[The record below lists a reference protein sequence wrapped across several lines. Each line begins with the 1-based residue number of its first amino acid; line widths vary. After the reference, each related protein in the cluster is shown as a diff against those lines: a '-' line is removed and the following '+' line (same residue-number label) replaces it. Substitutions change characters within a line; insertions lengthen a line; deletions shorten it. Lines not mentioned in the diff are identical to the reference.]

1 MHQSNTIFHLSK
13 TELKQFIKQWTPL
26 LVTASI
32 LLVLATTL
40 FPFNF
45 SFEQGISL
53 GLIVKGFYHPSDL
66 GDCVRNVFL
75 FIPFG
80 FGLACCLPG
89 KRLSG
94 LSGLLLILAASSAL
108 SLTVET
114 LQIFL
119 PMRSSSLYDLVTNT
133 SGGGVGFACAYWLRF
148 PVFALTRTA
157 ISKSQQ
163 FCSVKV
169 LTAGFI
175 GYFALMCLAAI
186 SLQNATN
193 FSNWDENFSLWMGNE
208 PGENNIWLG
217 EIKRLDIADRAL
229 SKQEVAQIFSRSD
242 SWDSFGNSLVASYHL
257 DEKTGFLDRTGNL
270 PKLRWQ
276 GKSYQGESELGVLFA
291 GEGWLKTEAPAS
303 AIAQRL
309 RATSQFTIDTV
320 VKAADPLQL
329 GPMSIISFSPDRYP
343 ALRNF
348 VLAQDTTDLV
358 FGLRS
363 PVTGQNG
370 TYPLLVVPDVFL
382 DLKPYHIVV
391 TYDGLALWFYI
402 DNAEKVYSLALSP
415 NITFFRYLLYFWD
428 GFTIR
433 LDATKAAYKILYY
446 ALIFVPLGATMGTI
460 LKSYKIRFPLNIL
473 LILSI
478 VTFPPIILE
487 GVSIKGNSMNM
498 SLENIIVGWSI
509 LAISFLL
516 VRWVS
521 LPHLKQV

>member
-1 MHQSNTIFHLSK
+1 MHQSETIFHLSK

-26 LVTASI
+26 LVIASI
-32 LLVLATTL
+32 MLVLATTL

-45 SFEQGISL
+45 SFERGISL
-53 GLIVKGFYHPSDL
+53 GLIVNGFYHPSDL

-89 KRLSG
+89 KKLSG
-94 LSGLLLILAASSAL
+94 LSGLVFVLAASSAL

-148 PVFALTRTA
+148 PVFALTHTA
-157 ISKSQQ
+157 IAKSQQ
-163 FCSVKV
+163 LCSVKV
-169 LTAGFI
+169 LTVGFI

-193 FSNWDENFSLWMGNE
+193 FSNWEENFSLWIGNE
-208 PGENNIWLG
+208 PGENNIWQG
-217 EIKRLDIADRAL
+217 EIDRLEIADRAL
-229 SKQEVAQIFSRSD
+229 SKQEVAQIFVRPD
-242 SWDSFGNSLVASYHL
+242 SWDAFSNSLVASYHFN
-257 DEKTGFLDRTGNL
+257 EKTGFRDRTGNL
-270 PKLRWQ
+270 PKLNWQ
-276 GKSYQGESELGVLFA
+276 GKPFQGKSELSVSLT
-291 GEGWLKTEAPAS
+291 GEGWLKTEAPSS

-320 VKAADPLQL
+320 VMAADPLQL

-363 PVTGQNG
+363 PVTGENG
-370 TYPLLVVPDVFL
+370 TYPILVVPNVFL
-382 DLKPYHIVV
+382 DRKPYHIVV

-402 DNAEKVYSLALSP
+402 NNAEKIYSLALSP

-446 ALIFVPLGATMGTI
+446 ALIFIPLGIMMGSI
-460 LKSYKIRFPLNIL
+460 LKFFKTRLPLAL
-473 LILSI
+473 LLNFSI
-478 VTFPPIILE
+478 VIFPPIILE

-498 SLENIIVGWSI
+498 SMENIIVGWSI
-509 LAISFLL
+509 LAISLL
-516 VRWVS
+516 LTRWAS
-521 LPHLKQV
+521 LPLLKQI